1 MNKHKEATPATK
13 KPRTDPP
20 PPPPPTTNGNAQ
32 QQQQQPKQ
40 QLSKKQAKRAQ
51 DPAMVV
57 RKEIAMAAK
66 DNNVQAA
73 LNVYEKALSDDIPI
87 KSDCYYTLLFL
98 LSGGDAWEDLLSANT
113 KEKEDTSSTVET
125 NSMPLEERLSK
136 AEDIMK
142 SLMSGSGDGGGDGGE
157 QIGDPAPP
165 SSSSGAGPV
174 KEMGLTSMARLAAA
188 CGKGDKAFNIA
199 LQVEKNGLTPRLR
212 SFAPALA
219 AYAEQ
224 GNVGKALEVDAA
236 IAACG
241 LELCE
246 PEYLRLI
253 QAITLGKG
261 SYDQA
266 SSVFMRMQS
275 DLTMLQ
281 PSTIATIRNYFESD
295 LPGWEFISSTVS
307 DEGICSGCGSKL
319 EAVDLNEEEY
329 QAFKEGVAALAE
341 KQEKQSNLFKKYK
354 EWMDKNGP
362 YDIII
367 DGANVAFF
375 GQSYFDFQQIADAV
389 EHIKA
394 TQPGKKPLV
403 LLHVNRAQGKAAEKP
418 KAAKLLA
425 SLSEANCLF
434 TTPQGSN
441 DDWYW
446 IYAAV
451 AAGGNGLLVSNDEMR
466 DHIFQLLAPKYFH
479 KWKQRHQVR
488 YMFTINGKFVLTMP
502 PPYTTCV
509 QWLDC
514 GSWVFPV
521 ADGGWFCARKQT
533 GGEKAEKMKC
543 FWRDKLSVSDNHFT

>member
-1 MNKHKEATPATK
+1 MNDQKEAPPAIK
-13 KPRTDPP
+13 RPRIDPP
-20 PPPPPTTNGNAQ
+20 PPPPTNINNNNAQ
-32 QQQQQPKQ
+32 QQPPPMQ

-98 LSGGDAWEDLLSANT
+98 LSGGDAWEDLLISPTNN
-113 KEKEDTSSTVET
+113 KEKEKDTSSPVGT
-125 NSMPLEERLSK
+125 NSMPLEERLSM
-136 AEDIMK
+136 AEDIMESLK
-142 SLMSGSGDGGGDGGE
+142 SRSEPGGEGGGGGGGAE
-157 QIGDPAPP
+157 QTGDSVPP
-165 SSSSGAGPV
+165 SSSSGPGRI

-219 AYAEQ
+219 AFAEQ
-224 GNVGKALEVDAA
+224 GNVAKALEVDAA

-275 DLTMLQ
+275 DLTVLQ
-281 PSTIATIRNYFESD
+281 PSTIAMVRHYFESA
-295 LPGWEFISSTVS
+295 LPGWEVVSSTVS

-354 EWMDKNGP
+354 EWMEKNGP

-394 TQPGKKPLV
+394 SQLGKKPLV

-488 YMFTINGKFVLTMP
+488 YMFTNNGKFVLTMP

-509 QWLDC
+509 QRLDC

-521 ADGGWFCARKQT
+521 ADGGWFCARKQI
-533 GGEKAEKMKC
+533 GGGRMSGGKKERNGE
-543 FWRDKLSVSDNHFT
+543 V